1 MRRSVR
7 DAIVGFTV
15 VGGVVAFVSTMS
27 WMRGIRLG
35 AGDWALTASFADAS
49 GLAVRSPVTYRGIL
63 VGSVKAI
70 RVTPTSVVAD
80 LEINNAEL
88 RLPLPV
94 TAMVA
99 SGSLLG
105 GDAQVSLMST
115 GAPLGNRSADPTSS
129 DCQPTLQL
137 CHQASVEGVGA
148 PSLSSV
154 TDSLQALLSE
164 AKEVRLVTSLAKSTQ
179 QIDETAREIEVLTV
193 QLQKE
198 LTKVEPVLRNLEA
211 ATVNAVDASQ
221 HVINI
226 VAAMDNPQTI
236 NDLQQTATNAAE
248 LTAKIDAVG
257 GDVAKLT
264 SDPEFIKGLRQVTIG
279 LGELFGEIYPG
290 KAGN

>member
-15 VGGVVAFVSTMS
+15 IGGVVAFVSTMS

-115 GAPLGNRSADPTSS
+115 GAPLGDRSADPTSS

-148 PSLSSV
+148 PSLGSV
-154 TDSLQALLSE
+154 TDSLQVLLSE
-164 AKEVRLVTSLAKSTQ
+164 AKEARLVTSLAKSTQ

-193 QLQKE
+193 KLQKE

-221 HVINI
+221 HVTNI
-226 VAAMDNPQTI
+226 VAALDNPQTI
-236 NDLQQTATNAAE
+236 NDLQQTATNAVE

-279 LGELFGEIYPG
+279 LGELFGEIYPA

>member
-15 VGGVVAFVSTMS
+15 IGGVVAFVSTIS

-94 TAMVA
+94 TATVA

-105 GDAQVSLMST
+105 GDAQVALVST
-115 GAPLGNRSADPTSS
+115 GASLGDRSADPTSS
-129 DCQPTLQL
+129 NCQPTLQL
-137 CHQASVEGVGA
+137 CHQASLEGVGA

-154 TDSLQALLSE
+154 TDSLQTLLSE
-164 AKEVRLVTSLAKSTQ
+164 AKEARLVTSLAKSTQ
-179 QIDETAREIEVLTV
+179 QIDETAREIEVLMV
-193 QLQKE
+193 QLQNE

-211 ATVNAVDASQ
+211 ATLNAVDASQ
-221 HVINI
+221 HVTNI
-226 VAAMDNPQTI
+226 VAALDNPETI
-236 NDLQQTATNAAE
+236 NDLQQTVTNAAE

-264 SDPEFIKGLRQVTIG
+264 SDPVFIKGLRQVTIG
-279 LGELFGEIYPG
+279 LGELFGEIYPV
-290 KAGN
+290 KISN